1 MTGGK
6 SLKQLSSPEHEQTH
20 ICTRLVNHY
29 RPSCSHRLLNGNWI
43 AFLVLQNFPP
53 STQICVQSFANE
65 YGLHNQ
71 ALTPRK
77 GRDFSPIIMLG
88 MTLASVSPLHSEY
101 RGNYLWKKAAGGWK
115 WPSHTHLEPRLWM
128 GGALTHSSK
137 WNQDLVIIY
146 TDNFCSTL
154 DPSTATP
161 KMNQFYRVIILWTS
175 DDMEKT
181 DFTCAIMSFS
191 SSFLSPS
198 PPFFSPFLLSL
209 SFPRL
214 PHILF
219 FIILPPSQPYPGFS

>member
-1 MTGGK
+1 MEVYIQVRINVGLRGVSGQLHSQPLTPGEQPSLPTEQTLRWAPDMTGGK

-101 RGNYLWKKAAGGWK
+101 RGNYLWKKAAGG
-115 WPSHTHLEPRLWM
+115 
-128 GGALTHSSK
+128 
-137 WNQDLVIIY
+137 
-146 TDNFCSTL
+146 
-154 DPSTATP
+154 
-161 KMNQFYRVIILWTS
+161 
-175 DDMEKT
+175 
-181 DFTCAIMSFS
+181 
-191 SSFLSPS
+191 
-198 PPFFSPFLLSL
+198 
-209 SFPRL
+209 
-214 PHILF
+214 
-219 FIILPPSQPYPGFS
+219 